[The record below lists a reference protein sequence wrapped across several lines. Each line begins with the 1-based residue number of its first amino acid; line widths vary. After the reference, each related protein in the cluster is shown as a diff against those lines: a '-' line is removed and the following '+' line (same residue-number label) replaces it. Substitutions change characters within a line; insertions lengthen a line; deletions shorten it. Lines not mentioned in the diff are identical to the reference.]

1 VTTADVFTF
10 LKEQRS
16 PRRGAKVVRLE
27 DGEAG
32 LAACTFARRLSS
44 LSGLYVYLVVRGDAG
59 VNANPVPRSLS
70 ARRPGTAQAKKGMTL
85 IRTPRTLP
93 RVLSPAEV
101 DALFAALRTSRDRAM
116 VLGGMRRCEVLGLDL
131 GDIKAGERRVFISQ
145 EKEAIKG
152 IQPR

>member
-1 VTTADVFTF
+1 MTWFPCLIRAADGAGRPSIKLGHPLLDDYLAFVAARARTNTWLAVAYDLKVFFSVIAKEPAAVTTADVFTF

-32 LAACTFARRLSS
+32 LAARTIARRLSS
-44 LSGLYVYLVVRGDAG
+44 LSGLYAYLVVRGDAG

-85 IRTPRTLP
+85 IRTP
-93 RVLSPAEV
+93 
-101 DALFAALRTSRDRAM
+101 
-116 VLGGMRRCEVLGLDL
+116 
-131 GDIKAGERRVFISQ
+131 
-145 EKEAIKG
+145 
-152 IQPR
+152 